1 MKHIVDLE
9 WDGNGQVKATEKP
22 SGDITNYPL
31 KKGDKPHG
39 SVVIWEYPVKDP
51 PLGLYRRVFNTR
63 RKGLHIARFGKCR
76 RCYT

>member
-51 PLGLYRRVFNTR
+51 PLGLYIGGCDPLTYQRGTIEQKR
-63 RKGLHIARFGKCR
+63 
-76 RCYT
+76 

>member
-31 KKGDKPHG
+31 KNHRLFKFQRTEEVGT
-39 SVVIWEYPVKDP
+39 VKIRLFYFDRIP
-51 PLGLYRRVFNTR
+51 
-63 RKGLHIARFGKCR
+63 
-76 RCYT
+76 

>member
-51 PLGLYRRVFNTR
+51 PHGLYIGGCDPKMIGASFMMKIGQKR
-63 RKGLHIARFGKCR
+63 
-76 RCYT
+76 